1 MSAWA
6 PLPAPAGP
14 LPEVPKSPR
23 SFHSGYSAVVS
34 APQPF
39 FAVRL
44 GIIIIFTSI
53 SESHRCRND
62 APSKSAL
69 VGGGPAAVSVNHRLG
84 RLGLDSPSSPST
96 PPLKCRS
103 NSRDAMHNDLSSL
116 KATIHNDDVVDP
128 SSRVNGSSPA
138 TAASGAAPVDV
149 GAGLITKSIES
160 DSNGGQDHGL
170 HEGAH
175 GTPRVATSSSPSTA
189 PTSFESPDKEGIL
202 ASLTERTF
210 QDEYSPVADIQP
222 GLSPTV
228 GIGAPAYAHSVV
240 SVSSSI
246 RFSHLPE
253 RPLNPSEPW
262 KGRSS
267 HPFPP
272 AALSPLQASLAFSLA
287 RLLSRNTFDAFLA
300 TPAGFAQ
307 FHNYLSRAGGALAA
321 VHALELWKD
330 LDTLKATTNR
340 SALAAKAIQEV
351 HFALENA
358 AVAPFAP
365 SFARDTGE
373 QLTALSVVG
382 LGLEKPSR
390 HLLNTL
396 YANEFH
402 GFIRHRLLQHTRA
415 QLSKYELANDQRSG
429 LGDVFCLTNPRLP
442 DAPIVLASPAFC
454 ALTGYAAHQIIG
466 RNCRFLQGQATA
478 PESVQAIRTAID
490 KEEPITQLL
499 LNYTASG
506 APFWN
511 LLCILPLR
519 DAAGEVMYFIGG
531 QTNLTGAIA
540 AGSGEDLSFVLSSD
554 ETEDGPVVDPGSYTD
569 AVESSILREQG
580 VAEPAALSPRKSAS
594 PKSPSTT
601 VPSLKTSSRRRYS
614 TVEPTSLSTMMSCED
629 MMNGAARP
637 VVTKRPSFLSLF
649 SRSKGAEGAGS
660 KSKKDQRQLP
670 APLNLAPI
678 QSRTST
684 VTAPARPITWKRAT
698 SVKDLRVKQPGIDA
712 SMDHTTAPIE
722 KKLSDFQMTYER
734 LVVLR
739 ADNHKILFVTSG
751 FLRYLGLPGA
761 SLEDVDSSELV
772 HLDLLNLIKPS
783 SQEPDQKKTRQRIK
797 TTIDEGVSG
806 SFQCALSFKGPKVE
820 GTLHLSPLKNMQG
833 DVISF
838 VGVFA

>member
-1 MSAWA
+1 MSSWA

-14 LPEVPKSPR
+14 LPEVPTTPR
-23 SFHSGYSAVVS
+23 SFHSANS
-34 APQPF
+34 PF
-39 FAVRL
+39 SSDRSGFL
-44 GIIIIFTSI
+44 TSI
-53 SESHRCRND
+53 SEIRRYD
-62 APSKSAL
+62 APSSSA
-69 VGGGPAAVSVNHRLG
+69 PAAGNRG
-84 RLGLDSPSSPST
+84 PGKPLGLDPSM
-96 PPLKCRS
+96 PPLTLRIRS
-103 NSRDAMHNDLSSL
+103 SSRDALQNDPASP
-116 KATIHNDDVVDP
+116 KANDVMDP
-128 SSRVNGSSPA
+128 SLRVNSSSRA
-138 TAASGAAPVDV
+138 AAPSSGPALIV
-149 GAGLITKSIES
+149 GASALNAKLTEG
-160 DSNGGQDHGL
+160 DSSGDEDHAP
-170 HEGAH
+170 HDGAH
-175 GTPRVATSSSPSTA
+175 CTRTVTNLNSPSTA
-189 PTSFESPDKEGIL
+189 PTSFDSFDKESVL
-202 ASLTERTF
+202 ATLAERTF
-210 QDEYSPVADIQP
+210 RDEYSPVANVQP
-222 GLSPTV
+222 GLAPTV
-228 GIGAPAYAHSVV
+228 GIGAPAYAHSIV
-240 SVSSSI
+240 SVSSST
-246 RFSHLPE
+246 RFSHLPD
-253 RPLNPSEPW
+253 RPLNPSDPW

-307 FHNYLSRAGGALAA
+307 FHNYLSRTGGATAA
-321 VHALELWKD
+321 VYALELWKD
-330 LDTLKATTNR
+330 LDTLKSTTSR
-340 SALAAKAIQEV
+340 SAMAAKAIQEV
-351 HFALENA
+351 HFAPENA
-358 AVAPFAP
+358 TLAPFAP

-415 QLSKYELANDQRSG
+415 QLSKYELTNDERSG

-490 KEEPITQLL
+490 NEEPITQLL

-519 DAAGEVMYFIGG
+519 DAAGELMYFIGG

-554 ETEDGPVVDPGSYTD
+554 DTEGGPVIDPGSYTD
-569 AVESSILREQG
+569 AVESNIFHEQG
-580 VAEPAALSPRKSAS
+580 GTEPSALSPKESMA

-601 VPSLKTSSRRRYS
+601 IPSFLPSPRRRYT
-614 TVEPTSLSTMMSCED
+614 TVEPAALSTMMSCED
-629 MMNGAARP
+629 MMSGFAQPA
-637 VVTKRPSFLSLF
+637 VTKRPSFLSLF
-649 SRSKGAEGAGS
+649 SRSKGTEGSGSS
-660 KSKKDQRQLP
+660 KSKKDQRQVP
-670 APLNLAPI
+670 APLILAPV

-684 VTAPARPITWKRAT
+684 VSPLSRPIPRKRAA
-698 SVKDLRVKQPGIDA
+698 SVKDVRVKQPGIDA
-712 SMDHTTAPIE
+712 SMEHGAAPIE

-734 LVVLR
+734 VVVLR
-739 ADNHKILFVTSG
+739 ADNRKILFVTSG

-761 SLEDVDSSELV
+761 SFQDVDTSKLV
-772 HLDLLNLIKPS
+772 HLDLLNLVKATVH
-783 SQEPDQKKTRQRIK
+783 EPDQKKTRQRIK
-797 TTIDEGVSG
+797 TTIEEGVSG
-806 SFQCALSFKGPKVE
+806 SLRCALSFRGPKVE